1 MRVKD
6 LIRESDVRNQLPKNT
21 KQQLRNKLKGLF
33 DVIENFEKNGE
44 IHRDD
49 KDRIETFKDFISD
62 MVEEKDRNKII
73 RGES

>member
-6 LIRESDVRNQLPKNT
+6 LIREGDVSNKLPKDT
-21 KQQLRNKLKGLF
+21 KQQLRNKLKSVF

-62 MVEEKDRNKII
+62 MVEEKDRNEII

>member
-6 LIRESDVRNQLPKNT
+6 LIREGDVSNKLPKNT

-62 MVEEKDRNKII
+62 MVKEGEREKII
-73 RGES
+73 RGDG